1 MKLPMSLRAR
11 VLLLSFNLVVVS
23 CGVGI
28 VAAAEEKPD
37 AQHENRLAD
46 ETSPYLLLHA
56 HNPVDWYPWG
66 PEALAKA
73 KKENKPIFL
82 SVGYSSCYWCHV
94 MERKVFSNPE
104 IAKYMNEH
112 FVNIKVDREE
122 RPDIDELYMT
132 ALRVY
137 YQALGAPQAGGW
149 PLSMFLT
156 PDTKPLVGGTYF
168 PPVNDGGRIS
178 FPELSEK
185 VTSIWTDQR
194 EQAQA
199 NADFL
204 TTHLKRAMKPRPVL
218 KTVTLDRELLDG
230 VAAAITADYDE
241 QYGGFGFSVDND
253 QQPKFPTPTKLAYLQ
268 YQAAAHDDKAA
279 AAMVNNTLDHMADG
293 GIWDHLGG
301 GFHRYSTDRYW
312 HVPHF
317 EKMLY
322 DNAQLAD
329 IYVEAFAQTGNEKY
343 RRVAEG
349 IFDFIKRDMT
359 AAEGGFYSAIDA
371 ESEAVEGKS
380 YLWSV
385 EEVNEVLPEADAKM
399 FAMAYGLNDE
409 PELEG
414 RHVLRRVAD
423 TAEVA
428 EEFGISVEEAD
439 QYLKNAQEKLL
450 AVRDKR
456 KTPLTDD
463 KVMVDWNGLMI
474 RALANAGA
482 VLNRPDYIQS
492 AETAADFILN
502 SMRDP
507 QGGLLHTYRD
517 GKAKF
522 AAYTDDY
529 AFFIEGLLAL
539 HAATGKE
546 KWLAEA
552 QRLTDLQLELFWD
565 KEQGGCYFTSL
576 GHEELLARSKQTFD
590 SARPSGNSI
599 TIRNLLRLA
608 ARTEDASYQE
618 KAAQAL
624 EAFTPLLEQAPLGVT
639 NMALGAAEYL
649 DKPDLGIRK
658 SGKQDQGAVTA
669 GQPTILL
676 ASALQQKKK
685 EPEIVTGK
693 AYLSV
698 DKLPPGKTCEVIV
711 VLQIDDNWHI
721 NANPAGDEFALATEF
736 TMKSKLK
743 TKLSK
748 VQYPKGKKMAVAG
761 FEKPLSVYSK
771 FAALRATLEVP
782 AAAAGQKE
790 ELLLSVH
797 YQACDDK
804 RCLRPTKVE
813 LKVPIAVAREGE
825 PVKKINQKLFAKKR
839 KSKKRDDN

>member
-1 MKLPMSLRAR
+1 MKLPISLRAR
-11 VLLLSFNLVVVS
+11 VLLFTLNLAVVS

-28 VAAAEEKPD
+28 AAAAEEKPD
-37 AQHENRLAD
+37 AQNENRLAR

-94 MERKVFSNPE
+94 MEREVFSNPE

-185 VTSIWTDQR
+185 VNSIWTDQR

-218 KTVTLDRELLDG
+218 KTVKLDRELLDG
-230 VAAAITADYDE
+230 VAAAITADYDK
-241 QYGGFGFSVDND
+241 QYGGFGFSADND

-268 YQAAAHDDKAA
+268 YQAAVHDDKAA

-301 GFHRYSTDRYW
+301 GFHRYSTDRFW

-329 IYVEAFAQTGNEKY
+329 IFVEAFTQTGNENY
-343 RRVAEG
+343 RKVAEG

-385 EEVNEVLPEADAKM
+385 EEVNDVLPEADAKM
-399 FAMAYGLNDE
+399 FAMSYGLNDE

-428 EEFGISVEEAD
+428 EEFGISVEEAE
-439 QYLKNAQEKLL
+439 QYLKNARTKLL

-492 AETAADFILN
+492 AAKAADFILN
-502 SMRDP
+502 NMRDP

-522 AAYTDDY
+522 AAYADDY
-529 AFFIEGLLAL
+529 AFFVEGLLAL
-539 HAATGKE
+539 HAATGEE

-552 QRLTDLQLELFWD
+552 QQLTDLQLELFWD

-608 ARTEDASYQE
+608 VRTEDEGYQE

-624 EAFTPLLEQAPLGVT
+624 NAFAPLFDQAPQGVT

-649 DKPDLGIRK
+649 DKQDLGIHK
-658 SGKQDQGAVTA
+658 SGKQNQGAVTA
-669 GQPTILL
+669 EQPMILL

-685 EPEIVTGK
+685 DPEIVTGK

-711 VLQIDDNWHI
+711 VLEIDGDWHI

-743 TKLSK
+743 TKLGK

-761 FEKPLSVYSK
+761 FDNPLSVYAK
-771 FAALRATLEVP
+771 FTVLRAKLEVP
-782 AAAAGQKE
+782 AAVAGQKE
-790 ELLLSVH
+790 ELLLSIH

-804 RCLRPTKVE
+804 RCLRPTTLE
-813 LKVPIAVAREGE
+813 LKVPIVVAREGE
-825 PVKKINQKLFAKKR
+825 KVKLINKKLFAKKR
-839 KSKKRDDN
+839 KNKKRDDN